1 MRINIYVPDYQLR
14 DIDEYCENNGMK
26 RSTFLIRSA
35 LEKIE
40 NNDGFKYKKVEKKI
54 NAIKT
59 QQEAREVIESKFT
72 GLCPHGSMKGLC
84 KKGC

>member
-54 NAIKT
+54 
-59 QQEAREVIESKFT
+59 
-72 GLCPHGSMKGLC
+72 
-84 KKGC
+84 